1 MEELKQNI
9 MNDITNSKLPAECVY
24 YLLKDVFREYENAY
38 MNYLVQQKKQKEEE
52 KQKEQEEKN
61 KK

>member
-38 MNYLVQQKKQKEEE
+38 INYLSQQKKQEEE
-52 KQKEQEEKN
+52 KQEKQKEKN